1 LRDQASKTAR
11 PILVIPR
18 RNLSDWPLV
27 TLGLLL
33 DADGFP
39 KKSGFFDGNI
49 SEPGTLK
56 DMIDTLSSQD
66 KRPLIVLDAGLA
78 AEINLKWLKD
88 QDYTYIVVSRR
99 KKDRPTPGLK
109 DGHSQ
114 GG

>member
-1 LRDQASKTAR
+1 
-11 PILVIPR
+11 
-18 RNLSDWPLV
+18 LV